1 MADRIWTV
9 RQWRDQLLGQVKRL
23 REKIVDLTEAKRNTE
38 NFMVKLA
45 DAQQVNTEALTFVDR
60 RKQTEYVS
68 DPVEVRLK
76 EVSLEGR

>member
-1 MADRIWTV
+1 M
-9 RQWRDQLLGQVKRL
+9 
-23 REKIVDLTEAKRNTE
+23 DLTEAKRNTE